1 MLKYI
6 KEYRFYIFLLAFL
19 LIPVVAIDTSTRGP
33 REYRFHDRAIVFLT
47 SPIQALI
54 SGTIDEIAGFFQNYL
69 FLLSTRRDHLQT
81 MEENR
86 KLLGTIAQ
94 LQEAQQENSRLR
106 RLIKF
111 QEEFKLETVV
121 ARVVAKDVSSE
132 FRALRINR
140 GESSG
145 IQKDMA
151 VVTNEGVVGR
161 VLRTTASTSDV
172 VTVLDLLSAVDSF
185 VARSRARGVIT
196 GRTES
201 TCQLKYALRTDDI
214 EPGDVLI
221 SSGLG
226 GIFPKGIPVGTV
238 SKVDR
243 KAYGISQD
251 VDVRPSVD
259 FSRLEEV
266 LVVTHAESI
275 PIIEKPKEKPA
286 TPPKKPAAR
295 AGAA

>member
-19 LIPVVAIDTSTRGP
+19 LIPVVAIDTSTRNP
-33 REYRFHDRAIVFLT
+33 REYRLHDRAIVMIT
-47 SPIQALI
+47 SPIQGLI
-54 SGTIDEIAGFFQNYL
+54 SGTLEELASFFQNYL
-69 FLLSTRRDHLQT
+69 FLLNTRRDHLQIQ
-81 MEENR
+81 EENR

-106 RLIKF
+106 RLIRF

-121 ARVVAKDVSSE
+121 ARVVARDVSAE

-145 IQKDMA
+145 IYKDMA

-161 VLRTTASTSDV
+161 VLRTTANTSDI
-172 VTVLDLLSAVDSF
+172 VTVLDLLSAVDAF
-185 VARSRARGVIT
+185 VARSRARGIVT

-201 TCQLKYALRTDDI
+201 VCQLKYALRTDDI

-266 LVVTHAESI
+266 LVVTRAESI
-275 PIIEKPKEKPA
+275 PIIEKPRDKPLQA
-286 TPPKKPAAR
+286 KKPVR
-295 AGAA
+295 TGAA

>member
-19 LIPVVAIDTSTRGP
+19 LIPVVAIDTSTRSP
-33 REYRFHDRAIVFLT
+33 RDYRFHDRVIVFIT

-54 SGTIDEIAGFFQNYL
+54 SGTLDELAGFFQNYV
-69 FLLSTRRDHLQT
+69 FLWNTRRDHLQII
-81 MEENR
+81 EENR

-94 LQEAQQENSRLR
+94 LQEAQHENSRLR
-106 RLIKF
+106 RLIRF

-121 ARVVAKDVSSE
+121 ARVVARDVSSE

-140 GESSG
+140 GETSG
-145 IQKDMA
+145 IRKDMA

-185 VARSRARGVIT
+185 VARSRARGVVT

-201 TCQLKYALRTDDI
+201 VCQLKYALRTDDI

-238 SKVDR
+238 SRVDR

-251 VDVRPSVD
+251 VEVRPSVD

-275 PIIEKPKEKPA
+275 PLIEKPKEKPA
-286 TPPKKPAAR
+286 QPAKKNPSR
-295 AGAA
+295 SGAA